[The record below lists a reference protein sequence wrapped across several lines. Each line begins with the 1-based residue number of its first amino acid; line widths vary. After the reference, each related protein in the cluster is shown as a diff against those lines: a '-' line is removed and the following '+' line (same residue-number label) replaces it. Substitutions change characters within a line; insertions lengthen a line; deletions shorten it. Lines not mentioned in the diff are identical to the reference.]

1 MPRQLRNINIGAPA
15 FKGINTEDSP
25 LSEDVTYA
33 DTADNCIIDKNGRL
47 AARSGYTSVTDTI
60 TELGGEA
67 VKVIH
72 ELELNNGTKQ
82 VIACGNNK
90 ILKDVSGTLTNIT
103 GAATVTNDYWKI
115 VTFNNYAYFFNG
127 VDSPL
132 KYDGTTVSVNTGAP
146 AGAEALAAFGRLWA
160 VENNYTI
167 KWSDLLDGTNW
178 TTGTSGSIDVSKVWP
193 DGYDEI
199 TAISAHNNFLII
211 FGRNSIIVYSG
222 ADDPATMALSDT
234 INGVGCVARD
244 SVQNIGSDVLF
255 LSHGGVMALGRVL
268 QEQAMPVGRISSTI
282 TNDLLYTLNYETDN
296 ITSVYNAKHN
306 FYLLLFPLN
315 NLVYCFDT
323 RGKLESGALRVTRW
337 VSINFN
343 CFYTLDS
350 GELYIGNSGGIG
362 RYFGY
367 TDNGSTYRLRWYTH
381 PISFND
387 PSRLK
392 MLKKIRPT
400 FIGGPSAIAIVKW
413 AYDFSG
419 GYKSAVIN
427 LNQGTP
433 AEYNI
438 DEYNTTAEY
447 TAGITYINKSV
458 NTGGHG
464 SFVSI
469 GIETEINGYPF
480 SIQQVNIEALIGK
493 MI

>member
-1 MPRQLRNINIGAPA
+1 
-15 FKGINTEDSP
+15 
-25 LSEDVTYA
+25 
-33 DTADNCIIDKNGRL
+33 
-47 AARSGYTSVTDTI
+47 
-60 TELGGEA
+60 
-67 VKVIH
+67 
-72 ELELNNGTKQ
+72 
-82 VIACGNNK
+82 
-90 ILKDVSGTLTNIT
+90 
-103 GAATVTNDYWKI
+103 
-115 VTFNNYAYFFNG
+115 
-127 VDSPL
+127 
-132 KYDGTTVSVNTGAP
+132 
-146 AGAEALAAFGRLWA
+146 
-160 VENNYTI
+160 
-167 KWSDLLDGTNW
+167 
-178 TTGTSGSIDVSKVWP
+178 
-193 DGYDEI
+193 
-199 TAISAHNNFLII
+199 
-211 FGRNSIIVYSG
+211 
-222 ADDPATMALSDT
+222 
-234 INGVGCVARD
+234 
-244 SVQNIGSDVLF
+244 LF